1 MRNLIIASAIA
12 LAASTAAANPFAEVE
27 NQGGGKITLLTD
39 TCQAKPQLSRAY
51 FYTSIGVTEDG
62 CWSYDGDTIV
72 VEWISMDGET
82 DAEQL
87 EAPAEEPVRRRRRA
101 AA

>member
-72 VEWISMDGET
+72 VEWQQQG
-82 DAEQL
+82 
-87 EAPAEEPVRRRRRA
+87 RRRYPISAFRLLNQFSKFRSW
-101 AA
+101 